1 MVLNFILLY
10 GDVREEQELETV
22 FVILLFLSGSP
33 ILKEVFL
40 FGAELCMLRE

>member
-10 GDVREEQELETV
+10 GDVREEQEFETV
-22 FVILLFLSGSP
+22 FVILFPLSGIP

-40 FGAELCMLRE
+40 FGVELCMLRE